1 MILFTVIVRR
11 LKFTNILFGIKH
23 KFFEQMLGLQN
34 TIMNAKVNG
43 EPVLFSHK
51 PALQIISK
59 VAFK

>member
-34 TIMNAKVNG
+34 TT
-43 EPVLFSHK
+43 L
-51 PALQIISK
+51 
-59 VAFK
+59 